1 MNDQR
6 SSADAE
12 WGLTDATVSIGH
24 QRALR
29 GVSLAVRPT
38 QVLAVVGGDGAGK
51 TTLLRAL
58 AGSLPLTG
66 GSVSRPPEQQ
76 VGYVSAAPGGYGD
89 LTVKENLTFSA
100 RAYGV
105 PAAER
110 QERIDRMLERTQL
123 VAARDQLAERLSGGM
138 RRKLALA
145 MAVLH
150 RPRLLILD
158 EPTTGVDPVGRAEL
172 WRLLGGLA
180 VDGTALV
187 LSTTY
192 LDEAE
197 RASRVLVLDAG
208 LTLLDGTPDELIA
221 SVPGAIGESQDRP
234 STADTWRHAR
244 SWRSWWPSCNLGPG
258 VTRIQP
264 RLEEAMIVAQLAA
277 ANDRQT
283 ATQPTDGV
291 AA

>member
-1 MNDQR
+1 MNAPRPDT
-6 SSADAE
+6 DAA
-12 WGLTDATVSIGH
+12 WGLTDATVSIGQH
-24 QRALR
+24 RALR
-29 GVSLAVRPT
+29 GVTLVVKPSEV
-38 QVLAVVGGDGAGK
+38 VAVVGGDGAGK

-58 AGSLPLTG
+58 AGSLPLNG
-66 GSVSRPPEQQ
+66 GRVSRPPEQEI
-76 VGYVSAAPGGYGD
+76 GYVSAAPGGYGD
-89 LTVKENLTFSA
+89 LTVEENLTFSA
-100 RAYGV
+100 RAYDV
-105 PAAER
+105 PAKER
-110 QERIDRMLERTQL
+110 QQRIDRMLERTQL
-123 VAARDQLAERLSGGM
+123 GAARDRLADRLSGGM

-187 LSTTY
+187 VSTTY

-197 RASRVLVLDAG
+197 RATRVLVLDGG

-221 SVPGAIGESQDRP
+221 SVPGAVGESPDRP
-234 STADTWRHAR
+234 AVSETWRHAR
-244 SWRSWWPSCNLGPG
+244 LWRSWWPSGALDPG

-277 ANDRQT
+277 AREG
-283 ATQPTDGV
+283 ARS